1 MTTYH
6 NAVSDKLV
14 LFIDTDSSIYSIY
27 SKDNQ
32 LKHQLVF
39 DSDDSDSSFP
49 KELSSAIF
57 SSTNLQIINS
67 KFTLCPLSE
76 DKIDAFF
83 VLNHG
88 SGIDFLTAKND
99 TFKIGFEKPKL
110 LDVLTDKLVNTNTAT
125 DIELLF
131 DHISKKK
138 HSHAIYFYE
147 HKGILSLIAWKDGQ
161 FMLSNRYPVA
171 NADELFYFVM
181 LVIEQLEIPVQDIH
195 VECIAS
201 HDKAEEYKLLFK
213 NYLPPIQQLA
223 FSEETSSKDNT
234 QVLSHFFA
242 QCVL

>member
-1 MTTYH
+1 MSAYH

-32 LKHQLVF
+32 LKHQLVI
-39 DSDDSDSSFP
+39 DSDDSDFSFP
-49 KELSSAIF
+49 KELSTAIF

-67 KFTLCPLSE
+67 RFTLCPLSE

-83 VLNHG
+83 TLNHG
-88 SGIDFLTAKND
+88 VGIDFLTAKND
-99 TFKIGFEKPKL
+99 TFKIGFEKPKALDL
-110 LDVLTDKLVNTNTAT
+110 LTTKLVNTNTAT

-131 DHISKKK
+131 DYTSKKK

-147 HKGILSLIAWKDGQ
+147 HKGILSLIVWKDGK
-161 FMLSNRYPVA
+161 FMLSNRYPIA

-181 LVIEQLEIPVQDIH
+181 LVIEQLEIPVQDIRI
-195 VECIAS
+195 ECIAS
-201 HDKAEEYKLLFK
+201 DDKAEEYKLLFK
-213 NYLPPIQQLA
+213 NYLPLIQQLA
-223 FSEETSSKDNT
+223 LSEESSSKDNT

>member
-1 MTTYH
+1 MSAYH

-32 LKHQLVF
+32 LKHQLVI
-39 DSDDSDSSFP
+39 DSDDSDFSFP
-49 KELSSAIF
+49 KELSTAIF

-67 KFTLCPLSE
+67 RFTLCPLSE

-83 VLNHG
+83 TLNHG
-88 SGIDFLTAKND
+88 VGIDFLTAKND
-99 TFKIGFEKPKL
+99 TFKIGFEKPKALDL
-110 LDVLTDKLVNTNTAT
+110 LTTKLVNTNTAT

-131 DHISKKK
+131 DYTSKKK

-147 HKGILSLIAWKDGQ
+147 HKGILSLIAWKDGK
-161 FMLSNRYPVA
+161 FMLSNRYPIA

-181 LVIEQLEIPVQDIH
+181 LVIEQLEIPVQDIRI
-195 VECIAS
+195 ECIAS
-201 HDKAEEYKLLFK
+201 DDKAEEYKLLFK
-213 NYLPPIQQLA
+213 NYLPLIQQLA
-223 FSEETSSKDNT
+223 LSEESSSKDNT